1 MPTLVYQDS
10 RPAGGPVPIHS
21 AWMQPQPTELTDAR
35 TLRELFTEFADATYT
50 LGYRILGDAHLAED
64 VVQETFIKVIRSLPT
79 YRGEGPIAGWIYRI
93 GYREAIA
100 ISRKR
105 RDDVTDPD
113 SAVFTNLPATE
124 SVEDTVISMDLV
136 EQLDAAMSNL
146 SEPVRATFTLRDIQ
160 GLSTREV
167 AEILGVSESA
177 VKMRL
182 ARAREALRVQL
193 REYLQ

>member
-1 MPTLVYQDS
+1 M
-10 RPAGGPVPIHS
+10 H
-21 AWMQPQPTELTDAR
+21 PQSTEFADAR
-35 TLRELFTEFADATYT
+35 TLGELFAEFADATYT
-50 LGYRILGDAHLAED
+50 LGYRILGDRHLAED

-79 YRGEGPIAGWIYRI
+79 YRGDGPITGWIYRI

-105 RDDVTDPD
+105 RDEVTDPD
-113 SAVFTNLPATE
+113 GAVFANLPAAE

-136 EQLDAAMSNL
+136 EQLDAAMRNL

-167 AEILGVSESA
+167 AEILGVSQSA

-193 REYLQ
+193 KEYLA